1 MNGKTLTAEQCS
13 KLSLSKNTS
22 GFGGVTLKVYA
33 SISGGKDSLAALITH
48 MERGGQCDGAIY
60 CRIMFDDETSA
71 EVPEHEEWLH
81 SKCFPLLERE
91 YGIKTQIVQG
101 KYTYTDCFYKQ
112 YEKGGKVGKIWGF
125 PFLRGAWCN
134 TRLKVRPIQ
143 AHIKTLGEF
152 TEIVGI
158 AADETKR
165 IERKT
170 VAGKILKQVVYKVT
184 GGYTYELVYTASGRK
199 VRTQLGAD
207 CTPAEKV
214 EIEYLFDFYKRLW
227 EKEKDAFLAAYIQ
240 KHRIFAIRADIEP
253 QEMSLEE
260 SIKMSALMRGMSDES
275 PLRAIEAGK

>member
-13 KLSLSKNTS
+13 KLSLYILMTTKTRE
-22 GFGGVTLKVYA
+22 GEAEAWEK
-33 SISGGKDSLAALITH
+33 LA
-48 MERGGQCDGAIY
+48 EEKKEDGSPKYIHAA
-60 CRIMFDDETSA
+60 DNA
-71 EVPEHEEWLH
+71 QL
-81 SKCFPLLERE
+81 
-91 YGIKTQIVQG
+91 G

-170 VAGKILKQVVYKVT
+170 VAGKILPLVECGITEAQAFDVCRSRGLLSPGYN
-184 GGYTYELVYTASGRK
+184 GGRERLGCWFCHNQRVGEL
-199 VRTQLGAD
+199 
-207 CTPAEKV
+207 
-214 EIEYLFDFYKRLW
+214 KRLYYDYPELW
-227 EKEKDAFLAAYIQ
+227 DKLA
-240 KHRIFAIRADIEP
+240 KLDRDSPVTFKPGKTLADFGRRF
-253 QEMSLEE
+253 SLEE
-260 SIKMSALMRGMSDES
+260 MQEKLF
-275 PLRAIEAGK
+275 

>member
-1 MNGKTLTAEQCS
+1 M
-13 KLSLSKNTS
+13 
-22 GFGGVTLKVYA
+22 KVYA

-48 MERGGQCDGAIY
+48 IERGGQCDGAIY

-158 AADETKR
+158 AADETNR

-170 VAGKILKQVVYKVT
+170 VAGKILPLVECGITEAQAFDVCRSRGLLSPGYN
-184 GGYTYELVYTASGRK
+184 GGRARLGCWFCHNQRVGEL
-199 VRTQLGAD
+199 
-207 CTPAEKV
+207 
-214 EIEYLFDFYKRLW
+214 KRLYYDYPELW
-227 EKEKDAFLAAYIQ
+227 DKLA
-240 KHRIFAIRADIEP
+240 KLDRDSPVTFKPGKTLADFW
-253 QEMSLEE
+253 
-260 SIKMSALMRGMSDES
+260 SALF
-275 PLRAIEAGK
+275 A

>member
-1 MNGKTLTAEQCS
+1 M
-13 KLSLSKNTS
+13 
-22 GFGGVTLKVYA
+22 KVYA

-170 VAGKILKQVVYKVT
+170 VAGKILPLVECGITEAQAFDVCRSRGLLSPGYN
-184 GGYTYELVYTASGRK
+184 GGRERLGCWFCHNQRVGEL
-199 VRTQLGAD
+199 
-207 CTPAEKV
+207 
-214 EIEYLFDFYKRLW
+214 KRLY
-227 EKEKDAFLAAYIQ
+227 KDAFLAAYIQ
-240 KHRIFAIRADIEP
+240 KHRIFAIRADVEP
-253 QEMSLEE
+253 QEISREE
-260 SIKMSALMRGMSDES
+260 ALKMGALMQGMSDES

>member
-1 MNGKTLTAEQCS
+1 M
-13 KLSLSKNTS
+13 
-22 GFGGVTLKVYA
+22 KVYA

-143 AHIKTLGEF
+143 AHIKTIGEF

-165 IERKT
+165 IVCRSRGLLSPGYNGGRERLGCWFCHNQR
-170 VAGKILKQVVYKVT
+170 VG
-184 GGYTYELVYTASGRK
+184 EL
-199 VRTQLGAD
+199 
-207 CTPAEKV
+207 
-214 EIEYLFDFYKRLW
+214 KRLYYDYPELW
-227 EKEKDAFLAAYIQ
+227 DKLA
-240 KHRIFAIRADIEP
+240 KLDRDSPVTFKPGKTLADFGRRF
-253 QEMSLEE
+253 SLE
-260 SIKMSALMRGMSDES
+260 GMQEK
-275 PLRAIEAGK
+275 LF